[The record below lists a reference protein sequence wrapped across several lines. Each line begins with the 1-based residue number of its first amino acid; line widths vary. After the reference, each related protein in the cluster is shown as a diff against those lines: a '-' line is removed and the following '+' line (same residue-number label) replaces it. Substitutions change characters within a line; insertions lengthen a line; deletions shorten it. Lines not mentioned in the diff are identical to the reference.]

1 MRVNKFLAEAGVGSR
16 RYCDKL
22 VEDGKVFVNGQR
34 IKVGT
39 DVDKIRDK
47 VTVDGKQVFKKAQ
60 NIYYM
65 LNKPKG
71 YVCTVSDD
79 LGRRTVMD
87 LLPTDQG
94 RLYPVGRLDYE
105 TEGMLIVTNDGDMCE
120 RLTHPRNEVPKTYAV
135 RIDGIFNETHI
146 SKLKA
151 GVEIEPNVVVRA
163 ISLRVISSSKEE
175 SKIEVTIMEGK
186 NRQVR
191 RMLEVV
197 DKEVTFLKRVKI
209 GDLKMTGL
217 DRGKCRVLRERE
229 IEYLKNI

>member
-16 RYCDKL
+16 RFCDKL
-22 VEDGKVFVNGQR
+22 IQDGKVFVNGQR
-34 IKVGT
+34 IKLGI
-39 DVDKIRDK
+39 DVDKVRDK
-47 VTVDGKQVFKKAQ
+47 VTVDGKQVFKKAE
-60 NIYYM
+60 NVYYM

-87 LLPTDQG
+87 LLPEDKG

-105 TEGMLIVTNDGDMCE
+105 TEGMLIITNDGDMCE

-135 RIDGIFNETHI
+135 RMDGMFTDDHM

-163 ISLRVISSSKEE
+163 ITVRITSASKIE
-175 SKIEVTIMEGK
+175 SKIEITIMEGK

-191 RMLEVV
+191 RMLECV
-197 DKEVTFLKRVKI
+197 DKEVTFLKRIKI
-209 GDLKMTGL
+209 GDLKMTAL
-217 DRGKCRVLRERE
+217 DRGKCRALRERE